1 MPSCSPLRRRQRRAS
16 GGIGHLGALG
26 IGHLG
31 IGYQALG
38 IGCIRQWALGFGLW
52 ALGFGLWALGFGD
65 WVSGIGRVRGPVP
78 VGQPRCCLPPGGC
91 AQPGTLHGPAA
102 GRQRPGLR
110 HAWTRA
116 AAAAR
121 MIRRALIRTPR
132 HHLRPR
138 ASQQPSRAR
147 GRAPVAAPG
156 TRHWRAGVGNDT
168 VRGRQAAL
176 RSTTIVAVVWIVLAC
191 AADSCRRRVSGI
203 AGAQRRLSAAGAQRS
218 EREWRCDSTRGRT
231 RSPWRG
237 ETADHP
243 AR

>member
-16 GGIGHLGALG
+16 GGWAFRG
-26 IGHLG
+26 IGHWAFGHWVSG
-31 IGYQALG
+31 IRHWVYQAVGSGL
-38 IGCIRQWALGFGLW
+38 WALGFGLW

-91 AQPGTLHGPAA
+91 AAQPGTLHGPAA

-176 RSTTIVAVVWIVLAC
+176 RSTTIVVVV
-191 AADSCRRRVSGI
+191 
-203 AGAQRRLSAAGAQRS
+203 
-218 EREWRCDSTRGRT
+218 
-231 RSPWRG
+231 
-237 ETADHP
+237 
-243 AR
+243 